1 MSKNKVNRKSRR
13 RSLRRR
19 LQNSLTLSSFLSI
32 GIALVSIMALLFMLI
47 SPIGNYF
54 TGSISNKI
62 YKSYVTSTEGM
73 NKYNYIE
80 ESFDNSN
87 DDFEINDEVTFEEI
101 MNFAENR
108 NYGLELTDDMDIN
121 ISELHKRLGYS
132 EENEI
137 IIWGDIVEG
146 TAISDAEKIAIA
158 LSSYSALGE
167 ADEVLV
173 LSKLFQFDWV
183 NINLS
188 INNEKIFKI
197 PNKIDTEKVNYTNEK
212 FNEINSVIP
221 VVDKYGN
228 KIGEL
233 VVSLHTSV
241 LAVIIVPIVMLFL
254 IIAIMTFIIVKILLL
269 PFIYNLLK
277 PIAVLNNELKNIAEY
292 DLVNSCNIKIVQK
305 KPPTEIKNLIN
316 YSNTIIGKLQTSYHS
331 LENVNDELEAQN
343 EELDMQKE
351 ELEAQN
357 HELMESQ
364 QKLKSAQAQLV
375 QSEKLASMGQLTAA
389 IMHEINTPM
398 GAVQSNNQM
407 LDMMLTKLKS
417 EIESKDYEGASK
429 IIGKM
434 VKSNRISVDA
444 ANRVNEIIRNLKNF
458 SRIDQAEFQK
468 TDITEGI
475 RSVLVLT
482 SNLWKNKVTVH
493 ENYKSLPMINC
504 YSSMINQVFMNII
517 VNAIQASEKN
527 GNIYIE
533 TSYDEKNIYVS
544 IKDEGTGI
552 NEKDLAHL
560 FDEGFTTKPEDEGT
574 GLGLSISKDIINKHN
589 GKIEAFNNEDKG
601 SLFKMTLPIEQ
612 N

>member
-1 MSKNKVNRKSRR
+1 
-13 RSLRRR
+13 
-19 LQNSLTLSSFLSI
+19 
-32 GIALVSIMALLFMLI
+32 
-47 SPIGNYF
+47 
-54 TGSISNKI
+54 
-62 YKSYVTSTEGM
+62 
-73 NKYNYIE
+73 
-80 ESFDNSN
+80 
-87 DDFEINDEVTFEEI
+87 
-101 MNFAENR
+101 
-108 NYGLELTDDMDIN
+108 
-121 ISELHKRLGYS
+121 
-132 EENEI
+132 
-137 IIWGDIVEG
+137 
-146 TAISDAEKIAIA
+146 
-158 LSSYSALGE
+158 
-167 ADEVLV
+167 
-173 LSKLFQFDWV
+173 
-183 NINLS
+183 
-188 INNEKIFKI
+188 
-197 PNKIDTEKVNYTNEK
+197 
-212 FNEINSVIP
+212 
-221 VVDKYGN
+221 
-228 KIGEL
+228 
-233 VVSLHTSV
+233 
-241 LAVIIVPIVMLFL
+241 
-254 IIAIMTFIIVKILLL
+254 
-269 PFIYNLLK
+269 
-277 PIAVLNNELKNIAEY
+277 
-292 DLVNSCNIKIVQK
+292 
-305 KPPTEIKNLIN
+305 
-316 YSNTIIGKLQTSYHS
+316 
-331 LENVNDELEAQN
+331 
-343 EELDMQKE
+343 
-351 ELEAQN
+351 
-357 HELMESQ
+357 
-364 QKLKSAQAQLV
+364 
-375 QSEKLASMGQLTAA
+375 MGQLTAA

-601 SLFKMTLPIEQ
+601 SLFKITLPIEQ